1 MSGPTTER
9 DEAPVRLDTS
19 LLDEIR
25 KLRAEVRSAVR
36 SRPTAQLLSK
46 RAAGR
51 IIGIDRDET
60 LGRLIDE
67 GQIKT
72 VLVGQHQRI
81 PLAEVERFVAQGEQ
95 RKSRLQ
101 AVSLQKEGTPLLQ
114 KQSPPAP
121 HRRGSYLLASLLPL
135 LSSPAWLEPGAV

>member
-1 MSGPTTER
+1 MSGPPTER

-101 AVSLQKEGTPLLQ
+101 
-114 KQSPPAP
+114 QSSTTKRRVRRHPKPAHSEEP
-121 HRRGSYLLASLLPL
+121 DWEAELAKARKLR
-135 LSSPAWLEPGAV
+135 V